1 MQALLINRFN
11 VVVASIVLIVTM
23 FLPMIAIRWF
33 GAELR
38 LNENATAEI
47 TVGIAV
53 ILRATSR
60 RLMRGVSTNIMRT
73 TVGAFGRTSART
85 VTRRVVKFTS
95 QLLLSSIVQD
105 SVDESEKAKQKPER
119 HSWLTQSI
127 ALVLGFGG
135 LCLSFLGVLHVISA
149 EHVDALIGSK
159 GLSEWEAV
167 LLAGLPL
174 PAYALLH
181 KLFGKSVGVQTVYRT
196 EFDGLLLQGYFT
208 GAGSFLPLTTDVE
221 YHGSDKGKCRL
232 ATSSLL
238 GMLILFG
245 LFSWI
250 GVAIDSPQLSFLGSM
265 FLVYSFVYCFPIK
278 PLEGHYIWAS
288 SKLLW
293 ALISLPI
300 LLAFMI
306 SMDKTFGQIL

>member
-11 VVVASIVLIVTM
+11 TVVASTVLVITM
-23 FLPMIAIRWF
+23 FLPMIAIHWF
-33 GAELR
+33 GVELQ
-38 LNENATAEI
+38 LNRTGTAEV

-95 QLLLSSIVQD
+95 QLLLSSVVQD
-105 SVDESEKAKQKPER
+105 SVEESEKSKPPPQR
-119 HSWLTQSI
+119 SSWWLQSI
-127 ALVLGFGG
+127 SLILGFAG
-135 LCLSFLGVLHVISA
+135 LCLSFWGVLHVISA
-149 EHVDALIGSK
+149 EQLDALIHSK
-159 GLSEWEAV
+159 GLPEWEAV

-174 PAYALLH
+174 PVYALLH
-181 KLFGKSVGVQTVYRT
+181 KLFGKSMGVRTVYRT

-221 YHGSDKGKCRL
+221 YHGSDRAKCNL
-232 ATSSLL
+232 AMSSLV
-238 GMLILFG
+238 GMLLLFG
-245 LFSWI
+245 LFYWI
-250 GVAIDSPQLSFLGSM
+250 GIALDSAHLSFLGSM

-288 SKLLW
+288 NKLLW
-293 ALISLPI
+293 AVVSLPI
-300 LLAFMI
+300 LVAFMI
-306 SMDKTFGQIL
+306 SLDKTFGQIL